1 MQAGTGGVMATAAEV
16 KKIKTLLGLDTGTS
30 CKEDALV
37 EFAADAARE
46 TILNYCHLDKMPEG
60 LAGTAARMAAD
71 IYRNEQYGKQKE
83 ASHVSSIKVGDTS
96 TSFGSA
102 ADGYGSS
109 ILKDYEAALKRYRK
123 LVFK

>member
-1 MQAGTGGVMATAAEV
+1 MATAAEI
-16 KKIKTLLGLDTGTS
+16 KKIKILLGLDTGTS
-30 CKEDALV
+30 SKEDGLL
-37 EFAADAARE
+37 EFAAGAAKE
-46 TILNYCHLDKMPEG
+46 PILNYCHLDKMPEG

-71 IYRNEQYGKQKE
+71 IYRNEQYGKQEE
-83 ASHVSSIKVGDTS
+83 ASHVASIKVGDTS

-109 ILKDYEAALKRYRK
+109 ILKDYETALKRYRK